1 MLRLDE
7 TQVTSLGKDK
17 SGLMTYSRYRHLA
30 TERARPVLTNAR
42 LEAGSEPLRG
52 TCLLASFQDF
62 LHLSPVL
69 KIRMRS

>member
-7 TQVTSLGKDK
+7 TQVTSLDKDK
-17 SGLMTYSRYRHLA
+17 SGLMTYSRCRHLA
-30 TERARPVLTNAR
+30 IEQAKPVLTNTQLA
-42 LEAGSEPLRG
+42 AGIEPLPG
-52 TCLLASFQDF
+52 AHPFASFQDF